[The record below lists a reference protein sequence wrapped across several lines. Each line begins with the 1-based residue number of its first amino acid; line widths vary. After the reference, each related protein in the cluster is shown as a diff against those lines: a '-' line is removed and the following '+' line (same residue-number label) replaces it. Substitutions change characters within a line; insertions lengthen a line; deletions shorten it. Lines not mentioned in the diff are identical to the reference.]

1 MHLWRPRRLQDRG
14 ERTPR
19 PCSAPRTVPRPL
31 ALCLGAASPVPAAL
45 WPHRR
50 VVPASLMAQ
59 RTGNQPPAD
68 TGKTVQM
75 GCRGGVLA
83 PADPV
88 PPDSP
93 LRPLSSPATLP
104 VTVHPCRAAG
114 VASLILPRMATSP
127 PVLQGP
133 AGRRAPSSGI
143 FSQCSPETSGIS
155 MDSPHPTSDPTPSQ
169 GNAQGPSV

>member
-127 PVLQGP
+127 PCPPGSCRTQSSKLRHFQSVLTRDFWDFYGFP
-133 AGRRAPSSGI
+133 PSH
-143 FSQCSPETSGIS
+143 PR
-155 MDSPHPTSDPTPSQ
+155 PHPQP
-169 GNAQGPSV
+169 G